1 MHVES
6 IIGLVDYAHIDGGA
20 LCDDARRLVTV
31 IIAIVFKFQPQWLPG
46 RLVLY
51 PAKESGRP
59 MEQAAKFKFATTA
72 REPVVA
78 LAPGLTSFTE
88 GVLDVATLP
97 HISPCHAQGEIQV
110 LVTLAGN
117 YVLAVKESGP
127 HDITKPDRDMRAP
140 GGFIPESGFDI
151 HPLVFI
157 GLIATEALII
167 AIQAGANVGVS
178 QGGFQPVEWL
188 HGDRPASIFLVIH
201 VVERELTFWGHARRW
216 HLKQTY
222 ATKVTLGGKGRGETI
237 RIGASDRRDK
247 NRESGD
253 SG

>member
-1 MHVES
+1 MQCHPPHQRIAALITEVHVES

-78 LAPGLTSFTE
+78 LAPTIAEFTE

-97 HISPCHAQGEIQV
+97 HISPCHTQGEIQV

-127 HDITKPDRDMRAP
+127 HDIAKPDRDMRAP

-151 HPLVFI
+151 QPLVFI
-157 GLIATEALII
+157 SLIATEALII

-201 VVERELTFWGHARRW
+201 VVE
-216 HLKQTY
+216 
-222 ATKVTLGGKGRGETI
+222 
-237 RIGASDRRDK
+237 
-247 NRESGD
+247 
-253 SG
+253 